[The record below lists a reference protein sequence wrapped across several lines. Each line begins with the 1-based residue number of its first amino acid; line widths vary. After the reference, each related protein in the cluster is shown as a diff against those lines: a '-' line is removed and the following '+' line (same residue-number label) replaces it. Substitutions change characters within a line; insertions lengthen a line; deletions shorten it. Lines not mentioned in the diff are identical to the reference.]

1 MDRRSGSSAI
11 ETYHVD
17 QGDGEVGRVSRD
29 SSPGDAL
36 TLLAGVPGCL
46 FGGTID
52 GRGPCVGCKESCE
65 EDREGTHCLG

>member
-29 SSPGDAL
+29 SSPGDTL

-46 FGGTID
+46 FGGTVD
-52 GRGPCVGCKESCE
+52 GCGPCGGGKESCE